1 MNRSAKLRALK
12 ASMKSLT
19 AGLRRAKQREREPP
33 KALAPPPKTPQPV
46 PHSRDW
52 VLRHRLWRSVMER
65 GLGLAAWSQN
75 AELGSCA
82 SWARVKSTIAEGT
95 QKEVWAHRS
104 SKASLLGRSRGRV
117 ADDQRNIFLCVCM
130 DS

>member
-1 MNRSAKLRALK
+1 
-12 ASMKSLT
+12 
-19 AGLRRAKQREREPP
+19 
-33 KALAPPPKTPQPV
+33 
-46 PHSRDW
+46 
-52 VLRHRLWRSVMER
+52 MER

-82 SWARVKSTIAEGT
+82 PWARVQSTIAEGT

-117 ADDQRNIFLCVCM
+117 ATTRGISFFVCAWTLECCIFEQWGPFCVGWG
-130 DS
+130 